1 MKYGQPLLIA
11 VLLLAVLAS
20 GIGVVHAKYMSR
32 KHFVELQMLLAER
45 DAADVEW
52 GRLQLE
58 QSTWGTHGRVERLA
72 RKRLDMHMPVAREVV
87 IITP

>member
-1 MKYGQPLLIA
+1 MRYGQPLLI
-11 VLLLAVLAS
+11 VFLLLAVVAS
-20 GIGVVHAKYMSR
+20 GIGVTYAKYASR
-32 KHFVELQMLLAER
+32 KHFVTLQQLLAER

-58 QSTWGTHGRVERLA
+58 ESTWGTHGRVELLA
-72 RKRLDMHMPVAREVV
+72 REKLDMHIPLAHEIV

>member
-1 MKYGQPLLIA
+1 MRYGQPLLI
-11 VLLLAVLAS
+11 VFLLLAVLAS
-20 GIGVVHAKYMSR
+20 GISVVHAKYASR
-32 KHFVELQMLLAER
+32 KHFVALQQLLAER

-58 QSTWGTHGRVERLA
+58 ESTWGTHGRVELLA
-72 RKRLDMHMPVAREVV
+72 RKKLDMHTPVAHEIV

>member
-1 MKYGQPLLIA
+1 MRYGQPALIGF
-11 VLLLAVLAS
+11 LLLAVLAS
-20 GIGVVHAKYMSR
+20 GIGVVYAKYISR
-32 KHFVELQMLLAER
+32 KYFVELQSLLSER
-45 DAADVEW
+45 DAVDIEW

-72 RKRLDMHMPVAREVV
+72 HEKLGMHMPIAQEVV